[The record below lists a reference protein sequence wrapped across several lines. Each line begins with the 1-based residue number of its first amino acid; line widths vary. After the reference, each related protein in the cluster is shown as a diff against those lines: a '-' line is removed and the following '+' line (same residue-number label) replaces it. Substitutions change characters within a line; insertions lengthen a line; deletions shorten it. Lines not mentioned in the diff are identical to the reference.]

1 MRYTTS
7 EQIKYFSLQTTK
19 EKRRFFAFPQNF
31 HYLRPEM
38 NIDVLG
44 FVTFCVGA
52 VARTLQMPRN
62 DVYAMLKQ
70 SGILY
75 DYIVPCYD
83 VLHTFGSDYIVED
96 ITDYIKK
103 KGLIA

>member
-1 MRYTTS
+1 M
-7 EQIKYFSLQTTK
+7 IG
-19 EKRRFFAFPQNF
+19 RFLYSSRNF
-31 HYLRPEM
+31 ITIAHGM

-52 VARTLQMPRN
+52 VARTLQLPRN
-62 DVYAMLKQ
+62 DVYAMLEQ

-83 VLHTFGSDYIVED
+83 VLHTFSSDYIVED
-96 ITDYIKK
+96 ITDYMKK